1 MFGGKEGEPGKI
13 LEGEWEL
20 VFQSVIVYGRMKV
33 IRDMDTIKAI
43 AKKLS
48 LQLAQ
53 DEERIAREVKT
64 KTNVWLKE

>member
-1 MFGGKEGEPGKI
+1 MFGGKEGETGKI